1 MSTTNSSNM
10 DNQSG
15 HTSTPKTTEPRP
27 NSTIERKRSPATK
40 GQQSMAFNHQNE
52 HEGIYKMSSSSAL
65 YAPPPP
71 RANPDDTLTP
81 EPLTEV
87 LMAEARPL
95 LAVLDLYHV
104 ECFHSKQWQL
114 RDKALHFITQE
125 LKTFSLEGEALAI
138 FRCVGFCY
146 LLVPFALSS
155 NKC

>member
-1 MSTTNSSNM
+1 
-10 DNQSG
+10 
-15 HTSTPKTTEPRP
+15 
-27 NSTIERKRSPATK
+27 
-40 GQQSMAFNHQNE
+40 MAFNHQNE
-52 HEGIYKMSSSSAL
+52 HEGIYKMSSSSTL

-81 EPLTEV
+81 EPLTEA

-125 LKTFSLEGEALAI
+125 LKTYSLEGEALAI